1 MLPNMQLGAD
11 LFVSRPIDVAQL
23 NDLVQSAA
31 AGHSPAP
38 SLSPTPQVLRLP
50 FPQADRFG
58 DALRRLQS
66 VGSTPPSLSSSVCA
80 EDVSKPEQAD
90 SEATSSDASDRRS
103 FPRREAHGH
112 ASVASFPHV
121 VVPTRDLADA
131 LLRDEGVSGELID
144 LSRNGLAI
152 LLLQPLPAGEE
163 IIVRLCYPGSDETRD
178 TLATV
183 VRSTS
188 IDGGLWKIVARL
200 LEPLSFDAAYDLF
213 DRQPPLD

>member
-1 MLPNMQLGAD
+1 MTAPNLQPGVDLLP
-11 LFVSRPIDVAQL
+11 SRPIDVDQW
-23 NDLVQSAA
+23 NDLVHSAA
-31 AGHSPAP
+31 AGRPPAPAASPAA
-38 SLSPTPQVLRLP
+38 QVLRLP
-50 FPQADRFG
+50 SAQADRFG

-66 VGSTPPSLSSSVCA
+66 IVGPPWSTTEA
-80 EDVSKPEQAD
+80 EDVLNPGRETAAPA
-90 SEATSSDASDRRS
+90 EFDASDRRS

-121 VVPTRDLADA
+121 VAPTRELADA
-131 LLRDEGVSGELID
+131 LLRDAGVSGELID

-152 LLLQPLPAGEE
+152 VLLQPLAAGEE
-163 IIVRLCYPGSDETRD
+163 IIVRLCYPGGAETRD
-178 TLATV
+178 VLATV

>member
-11 LFVSRPIDVAQL
+11 LFVSRPIDAAQL

-31 AGHSPAP
+31 AGHSLAP
-38 SLSPTPQVLRLP
+38 SVSPAPQVLRLP
-50 FPQADRFG
+50 FAQADRFG

-66 VGSTPPSLSSSVCA
+66 VGSTPPSSIRA
-80 EDVSKPEQAD
+80 EDVSNPEQAD
-90 SEATSSDASDRRS
+90 SEAASSDASDRRS

-121 VVPTRDLADA
+121 VVPTRELADA

-152 LLLQPLPAGEE
+152 LLLQPLRAGEE
-163 IIVRLCYPGSDETRD
+163 IIVRLCYPGSDKTRD